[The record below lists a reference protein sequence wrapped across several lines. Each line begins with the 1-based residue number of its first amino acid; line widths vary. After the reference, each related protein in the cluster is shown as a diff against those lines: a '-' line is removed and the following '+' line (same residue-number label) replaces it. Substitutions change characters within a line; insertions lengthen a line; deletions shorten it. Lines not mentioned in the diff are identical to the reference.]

1 VTATTTA
8 VRENPLVEGLE
19 RLPIPNTTLTI
30 FGATGDLARR
40 KLLPALYNL
49 AHEGV
54 LPEWFYL
61 IGVAR
66 GAKSDNGFRD
76 FAREAIVE
84 FSRRV
89 PDEPLLDGLLSR
101 LRYVGF
107 SFDDATGYV
116 ELGRLIDK
124 LDSEAGRPLNRVY
137 YLSTAPEYF
146 GVIVER
152 LGDAGLNRHEHCEV
166 RVIIEKPFGSDLAS
180 AQALQETV
188 SSVFAEYQVFRIDHY
203 LGKETVQNVM
213 AFRFANYLFEPVWNR
228 NYIDHIEITAAED
241 IGVGSRADYY
251 DRAGALR
258 DLVENHMLQLLALVC
273 MEPPARFEADKV
285 RDEKVKVLQAITPP
299 TPAEVA
305 RDTVRAQYT
314 AGVVAGEPVPGYLD
328 EPGVPDDSTTET
340 YAALRLEVDNWR
352 WAGVPI
358 FLRTGKRLARKV
370 TEIVVQLKSV
380 PYLAFASGGSV
391 GVQPN
396 ELVMSVQPIEGV
408 SVSLGAKIPG
418 PRMRIRPVNMEFLYG
433 TSFLSDSPE
442 AYERL
447 ILDAMRGDATL
458 FTRNDETFAQWSIIE
473 PIRETWSES
482 GEPRLD
488 TYKAGSPGPAAADA
502 LIGVGRRWRN
512 L

>member
-1 VTATTTA
+1 MTATTMP
-8 VRENPLVEGLE
+8 VRENPLVEALE
-19 RLPIPNTTLTI
+19 RLPVPDTTLTI

-49 AHEGV
+49 AHDGV
-54 LPEWFYL
+54 LPEHFNV

-66 GAKSDNGFRD
+66 REESDEKFRD
-76 FAREAIVE
+76 FAREAILE
-84 FSRRV
+84 FSRRL
-89 PDEPLLDGLLSR
+89 PDAQVLDGLLSR
-101 LRYVGF
+101 LRYLPF
-107 SFDDATGYV
+107 SFDDAEGYV
-116 ELGRLIDK
+116 GLREMIDD
-124 LDSEAGRPLNRVY
+124 LDDEAGRPSNRIY

-146 GVIVER
+146 GLIIRE
-152 LGDAGLNRHEHCEV
+152 LGLAGLNHHEHCDV

-180 AQALQETV
+180 AESLQRTV
-188 SSVFAEYQVFRIDHY
+188 SSVFRERQVFRIDHY

-228 NYIDHIEITAAED
+228 NFIDHIQITAAED
-241 IGVGSRADYY
+241 IGIGSRAGYY
-251 DRAGALR
+251 DRVGALR
-258 DLVENHMLQLLALVC
+258 DLVENHMLQLLALIC
-273 MEPPARFEADKV
+273 MEPPTRFEAKAV
-285 RDEKVKVLQAITPP
+285 RDEKLKVLQAITPLS
-299 TPAEVA
+299 PAEVA

-314 AGVVAGEPVPGYLD
+314 AGVVAGERVPGYLE
-328 EPGVPDDSTTET
+328 EPGVPEDSKTET

-370 TEIVVQLKSV
+370 TEIVVQLEPV
-380 PYLAFASGGSV
+380 PHLAFASEGSI

-396 ELVMSVQPIEGV
+396 RLILSVQPNEGV
-408 SVSLGAKIPG
+408 SVSLEAKIPG

-433 TSFLSDSPE
+433 TSFLSESPE

-458 FTRNDETFAQWSIIE
+458 FTRNDETRAQWAIVE
-473 PIRETWSES
+473 PILESWSED

-488 TYKAGSPGPAAADA
+488 TYPAGSPGPAAANG
-502 LIGVGRRWRN
+502 LLGEGRRWRG